1 MKKRGYAVIA
11 AVDGEDALAKAREHK
26 PDLILLDVI
35 MPKLQG
41 FEVLAS
47 LKSDAAT
54 RDIPVIMLSNLQDES
69 DVRKATDAGALD
81 YLVKSNVRSTCW
93 PRGSPRPSPA
103 RARNVQR
110 SLISRR
116 RAFASSALR
125 VLVSFGYDRSRSSS
139 VFTTI
144 SATSARAYHFRSAGI
159 TYHGACSRLVSA
171 SASPYADM
179 NAFHFARSSRS
190 PDLNFQFFSG
200 SSMRSSRRRC
210 CSALDT

>member
-1 MKKRGYAVIA
+1 VSPPATILLAEDDRILRKAGEATLRKRGYAVIA

-81 YLVKSNVRSTCW
+81 YLVKSNVPLDVLAARIAEALAR
-93 PRGSPRPSPA
+93 PRA
-103 RARNVQR
+103 
-110 SLISRR
+110 
-116 RAFASSALR
+116 
-125 VLVSFGYDRSRSSS
+125 
-139 VFTTI
+139 
-144 SATSARAYHFRSAGI
+144 
-159 TYHGACSRLVSA
+159 
-171 SASPYADM
+171 
-179 NAFHFARSSRS
+179 
-190 PDLNFQFFSG
+190 
-200 SSMRSSRRRC
+200 
-210 CSALDT
+210 

>member
-1 MKKRGYAVIA
+1 MSPPATILLAEDDRILRKAGEATLRKRGYAVIA

-81 YLVKSNVRSTCW
+81 YLVKSNVPLDVLAARIAEALAR
-93 PRGSPRPSPA
+93 PRA
-103 RARNVQR
+103 
-110 SLISRR
+110 
-116 RAFASSALR
+116 
-125 VLVSFGYDRSRSSS
+125 
-139 VFTTI
+139 
-144 SATSARAYHFRSAGI
+144 
-159 TYHGACSRLVSA
+159 
-171 SASPYADM
+171 
-179 NAFHFARSSRS
+179 
-190 PDLNFQFFSG
+190 
-200 SSMRSSRRRC
+200 
-210 CSALDT
+210 